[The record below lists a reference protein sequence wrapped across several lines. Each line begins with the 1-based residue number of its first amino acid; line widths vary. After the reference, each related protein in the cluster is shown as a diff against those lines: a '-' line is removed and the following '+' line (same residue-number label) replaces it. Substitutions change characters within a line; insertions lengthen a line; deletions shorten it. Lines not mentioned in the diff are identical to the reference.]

1 MSWKWNSLG
10 KQECLNETWF
20 VFYAECTEECSPA
33 VSSPPL
39 TDTAIALTS
48 LCSVEK
54 GSHISSFLFVSASD
68 SMHFYITEVLKW
80 QPKQGIM
87 LESAFQTT
95 SNACIYCRAANCS
108 AGPHKDTF
116 RKSRLQGACTLH
128 NAIPS
133 HAGSRFFSKLN
144 AKPVTAKYS
153 ISLGGLGYI
162 NLEWGCKVQLMV
174 KNITS
179 LTLPDR
185 LFIKI
190 KNFFESSREDLIKYV
205 GKYHIQEQIC

>member
-1 MSWKWNSLG
+1 MKPDLYFMQNAQKNVLLLSPHLHWLTPQLPLPHCARWRKVPTSQAFSL
-10 KQECLNETWF
+10 
-20 VFYAECTEECSPA
+20 
-33 VSSPPL
+33 
-39 TDTAIALTS
+39 S
-48 LCSVEK
+48 LPVVQC
-54 GSHISSFLFVSASD
+54 IFILL
-68 SMHFYITEVLKW
+68 EVPKW

-108 AGPHKDTF
+108 AGPHKDRF

-190 KNFFESSREDLIKYV
+190 KNFFESSREDLIKDV